1 MDILVS
7 KKLRGGSQSLISG
20 LQTSQQ
26 DGPAQQQ
33 HKGLLAG
40 GSSKRL
46 RQELMLGLDSYRQE
60 DRSGG
65 RNSLKQPGETG
76 AVGYRVQGYKRDQQ
90 ESVHTYYVLHIQ
102 YIHFFT

>member
-46 RQELMLGLDSYRQE
+46 RQELMLGLDSGLDSYRQE

-76 AVGYRVQGYKRDQQ
+76 AVGYRGAAK
-90 ESVHTYYVLHIQ
+90 SVENR
-102 YIHFFT
+102 FFTL

>member
-46 RQELMLGLDSYRQE
+46 RQELILGQSRFVSTG
-60 DRSGG
+60 RSE
-65 RNSLKQPGETG
+65 RRPKLLETAG
-76 AVGYRVQGYKRDQQ
+76 
-90 ESVHTYYVLHIQ
+90 
-102 YIHFFT
+102 